1 MSEWERVF
9 LQNLAIP
16 PHGQRRRARLPRS
29 AAFRCVLK
37 HLEGAALTQVRWR
50 RSRPCGCRAS
60 PRCVPSALLRCHRAV
75 PKPVKVEV
83 FKTVIC
89 FGEN

>member
-37 HLEGAALTQVRWR
+37 HLEGAALTQVRCR
-50 RSRPCGCRAS
+50 RARPCG
-60 PRCVPSALLRCHRAV
+60 PRCLPSALLRRHRAV

-83 FKTVIC
+83 FKTVTC